1 MDVLRL
7 YTVEQHAWTVQAMSD
22 ALGSPPS
29 TVYRVVAELVNA
41 GLLEAATESRYR
53 LGAAFVEFDRL
64 TRLTDP
70 LVQHGSAVLQDCVA
84 RASIP
89 CVGLL
94 SRLYNATV
102 MCIADAATGPLDFRS
117 SYERGL
123 PMPLTRGATS
133 KAILAQLPA
142 RRLATLV
149 NRQRPQDQRAPSPEA
164 LRASLAEIRRRGF
177 AVSRGEIDHGLVGI
191 AAPVMVPAT
200 GLVASLSLVVRAA
213 DLTEGIERSLILML
227 VSAAA
232 LLTDTLSPPRRP

>member
-7 YTVEQHAWTVQAMSD
+7 YTVDRHAWTVQAMAD

-29 TVYRVVAELVNA
+29 TVYRVVAELVQA

-70 LVQHGSAVLQDCVA
+70 LVRQGTHVLQDCVA
-84 RASIP
+84 RAGIP

-133 KAILAQLPA
+133 KVILAQLPA
-142 RRLATLV
+142 RRLARLL
-149 NRQRPQDQRAPSPEA
+149 QAQPAHDPLAPSPEA
-164 LRASLAEIRRRGF
+164 LRAALADIRRRGF
-177 AVSRGEIDHGLVGI
+177 ALSRGEIDHGLVGI
-191 AAPVMVPAT
+191 AAPVVVRTT
-200 GLVASLSLVVRAA
+200 GLVASLSLVLRAA
-213 DLTEGIERSLILML
+213 ELTEGIERSLILML

-232 LLTDTLSPPRRP
+232 LLNDSLTT

>member
-1 MDVLRL
+1 
-7 YTVEQHAWTVQAMSD
+7 
-22 ALGSPPS
+22 
-29 TVYRVVAELVNA
+29 
-41 GLLEAATESRYR
+41 
-53 LGAAFVEFDRL
+53 
-64 TRLTDP
+64 
-70 LVQHGSAVLQDCVA
+70 
-84 RASIP
+84 
-89 CVGLL
+89 
-94 SRLYNATV
+94 

-142 RRLATLV
+142 RRLAALV
-149 NRQRPQDQRAPSPEA
+149 NRQRPQDQRAPSQEA

-232 LLTDTLSPPRRP
+232 LLTDTLSLPRRP